1 MTRGRKKKKANENPF
16 FVRIHHHSGSQRKLE
31 RRGSQRISRADAVD
45 GSARRLTYLHHPFHL
60 RRSFRLFAF
69 VLSFIHN
76 LKDDDKSKRSTELAL
91 VTNRSTP
98 VDTEKTEATFGF
110 SSEKGCLVGKQLRSD
125 SILFE
130 KISFSCRNKLQ

>member
-1 MTRGRKKKKANENPF
+1 MNLKMTRGRKKKKANENPF

-76 LKDDDKSKRSTELAL
+76 LKDDDGKSKRSTELAL
-91 VTNRSTP
+91 VTNRPTP

-110 SSEKGCLVGKQLRSD
+110 SSKRVV
-125 SILFE
+125 
-130 KISFSCRNKLQ
+130 